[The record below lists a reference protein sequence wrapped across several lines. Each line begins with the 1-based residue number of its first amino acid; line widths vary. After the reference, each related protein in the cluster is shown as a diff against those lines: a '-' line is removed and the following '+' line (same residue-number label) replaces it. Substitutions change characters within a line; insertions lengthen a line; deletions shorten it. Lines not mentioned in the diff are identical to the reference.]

1 MNNLKLL
8 FVCAIFWSSS
18 ASAVFAAAA
27 PQKVVITPASF
38 SEREGILIVA
48 QNQGFFRKHNLDVQ
62 LVLMPSAPVAFAA
75 LAAGESQFYFGT
87 TSGTSL
93 GAVVNGLD
101 GVFVAGFINKLVG
114 AFAVGKDIKTP
125 NDLKGKSIGVA
136 SLGGGNW
143 MFTMLA
149 FDHWGIEPKRDNITF
164 RIIGNTGVRAQSIAS
179 GIIAGSMLGYT
190 FATNL
195 RRDGYPILADV
206 ADLNIP
212 FQDSALFTRKSF
224 LNQHPETVENVLRAL
239 LDAIAFIQDP
249 GNKNAVLKSL
259 VQWLRLAKTEDAV
272 EGYEFMR
279 RMYTKRIYPTIDG
292 IRNSIRVL
300 STTNEKFRGLKAEDL
315 VDDRIV
321 RKLEKEGVLFFSYAT
336 PVWVLR
342 ASGCA
347 AKACYGTFTRHSLT
361 GFHYFVWLRL
371 RHGHTAFANRSGRVP
386 LDHYESCTG
395 ELSRDRACPAASAR
409 TSRRNNS
416 GDRG

>member
-1 MNNLKLL
+1 LKLL
-8 FVCAIFWSSS
+8 IAWALIWSSS
-18 ASAVFAAAA
+18 GSIVFAAAA

-62 LVLMPSAPVAFAA
+62 LVLMPSAPIAFAA
-75 LAAGESQFYFGT
+75 LTAGESQFYFGT

-114 AFAVGKDIKTP
+114 AFSVGKDIKTP

-164 RIIGNTGVRAQSIAS
+164 RIIGNTGVRAQSIAG

-224 LNQHPETVENVLRAL
+224 LNQHPETVENVLRAMI
-239 LDAIAFIQDP
+239 DAIAFIQDP
-249 GNKNAVLKSL
+249 ANKNAVLKSL

-279 RMYTKRIYPTIDG
+279 RMYTKRIYPTVDG
-292 IRNSIRVL
+292 IRNAIRVL
-300 STTNEKFRGLKAEDL
+300 SSTNEKFRGLKAEDL

-321 RKLEKEGVLFFSYAT
+321 RKLEKEG
-336 PVWVLR
+336 
-342 ASGCA
+342 
-347 AKACYGTFTRHSLT
+347 
-361 GFHYFVWLRL
+361 
-371 RHGHTAFANRSGRVP
+371 AF
-386 LDHYESCTG
+386 
-395 ELSRDRACPAASAR
+395 
-409 TSRRNNS
+409 
-416 GDRG
+416 